1 MHADISR
8 YSSHCQL
15 LWENLTLQYH
25 DQLPTLTLLYEIHE
39 EDISS
44 FFLLSGSLGENTA
57 LRMDLKYAV

>member
-1 MHADISR
+1 MHGDIGR

-15 LWENLTLQYH
+15 LWENLTSQYH

-39 EDISS
+39 EDINN
-44 FFLLSGSLGENTA
+44 FFLSESLGENTA